1 MAKVYKVLGMTCGGC
16 ASSVTKAIQAASPE
30 AAVDVDLEANEVNV
44 DGPGDGPGGII
55 DDATIKQAVEGAG
68 FEYAGPA

>member
-30 AAVDVDLEANEVNV
+30 ATVDVDLEANEVNV
-44 DGPGDGPGGII
+44 EGID

>member
-16 ASSVTKAIQAASPE
+16 ASSVTKAIQAAWPE
-30 AAVDVDLEANEVNV
+30 AVVDVDLEANEVNV
-44 DGPGDGPGGII
+44 EGPGGII

>member
-30 AAVDVDLEANEVNV
+30 AAVDVDLEAKEVSV
-44 DGPGDGPGGII
+44 EGPGGII
-55 DDATIKQAVEGAG
+55 DDATVQQAVEGAG
-68 FEYAGPA
+68 FEYAGPV

>member
-44 DGPGDGPGGII
+44 EGPGGII
-55 DDATIKQAVEGAG
+55 DDATIKQAVESAG

>member
-30 AAVDVDLEANEVNV
+30 TAVDVDLEANEINV
-44 DGPGDGPGGII
+44 EGPGGGVI
-55 DDATIKQAVEGAG
+55 DDAIIKQAVEGAG

>member
-1 MAKVYKVLGMTCGGC
+1 MAKVYKVLCMTCGGC

-30 AAVDVDLEANEVNV
+30 AVVDVDLEANEVNV
-44 DGPGDGPGGII
+44 EGPGGII

>member
-1 MAKVYKVLGMTCGGC
+1 MAKVYKVLGMTCDGC

-44 DGPGDGPGGII
+44 EGPGGII
-55 DDATIKQAVEGAG
+55 DHATVKQVVEGAG
-68 FEYAGPA
+68 FEYFGPA

>member
-30 AAVDVDLEANEVNV
+30 AAVDVDLEADQVSIE
-44 DGPGDGPGGII
+44 GAGSII
-55 DDATIKQAVEGAG
+55 DDDTIKQAVEGAG

>member
-1 MAKVYKVLGMTCGGC
+1 MAKVYKVLGMTCGAC

-30 AAVDVDLEANEVNV
+30 AVVDVDLEANEVNV
-44 DGPGDGPGGII
+44 EGPGGII
-55 DDATIKQAVEGAG
+55 DDATIKQAVENAG

>member
-30 AAVDVDLEANEVNV
+30 AVVDVDLEANEVNV
-44 DGPGDGPGGII
+44 EGPGGII

>member
-30 AAVDVDLEANEVNV
+30 AVVDVDLEANEVNV
-44 DGPGDGPGGII
+44 EGPGAII

>member
-1 MAKVYKVLGMTCGGC
+1 MAKIYKVLGMTCGGC

-30 AAVDVDLEANEVNV
+30 AAVDVDLEAKEVSV
-44 DGPGDGPGGII
+44 EGID
-55 DDATIKQAVEGAG
+55 DDATVQHAVEGAG

>member
-30 AAVDVDLEANEVNV
+30 AVVDVDLEANEVNV
-44 DGPGDGPGGII
+44 EGPGGII

-68 FEYAGPA
+68 FEYAGPV

>member
-16 ASSVTKAIQAASPE
+16 ASSVTKAIQTASPE
-30 AAVDVDLEANEVNV
+30 ATVDVDLEANEVNIE
-44 DGPGDGPGGII
+44 GPGGVIE
-55 DDATIKQAVEGAG
+55 DATIKQAVENAG

>member
-30 AAVDVDLEANEVNV
+30 AVVDVDLEANEVNV
-44 DGPGDGPGGII
+44 EGPGGII
-55 DDATIKQAVEGAG
+55 DDATIKQVVEGAG

>member
-16 ASSVTKAIQAASPE
+16 ASSVTKAIQATSPE
-30 AAVDVDLEANEVNV
+30 AVVDVDLEANEVNV
-44 DGPGDGPGGII
+44 EGPGGII

>member
-30 AAVDVDLEANEVNV
+30 AAVDVDIEANEVNV
-44 DGPGDGPGGII
+44 EGID
-55 DDATIKQAVEGAG
+55 DDATIKQAVEDAG

>member
-30 AAVDVDLEANEVNV
+30 AAVDVDLEANEINV
-44 DGPGDGPGGII
+44 EGPGGVI